1 MFDFF
6 RRLFPEKEE
15 GELQDDSP
23 TIRGTSMELPM
34 VKPVQ
39 SQLPFQ
45 VVSCQSTGLERSHN
59 EDTLYIFQTYLD
71 GIDNGMSLGLY
82 LVADGM
88 GGHQNG
94 EIASHL
100 AAQGAGQFLS
110 DQLVNPLIFEH
121 KGFKEEDILAL
132 LTKSVDK
139 AQSLIRQRVPGGG
152 TTLTLALVM
161 GDRVFTAH
169 IGDSR
174 LYLIRKD
181 GSLSLKT
188 KDHSLVK
195 RLVDLGEITEAEAA
209 VHPQRNVLYKALGQ
223 SDDLEPDLDQFRIA
237 PGEGLLLCSDG
248 LWGLVND
255 QKMKAILGGNADLNK
270 AACELVNAA
279 NEAGGPDNITVILVK
294 RIS

>member
-1 MFDFF
+1 VFDFF
-6 RRLFPEKEE
+6 KRLFPEKEE
-15 GELQDDSP
+15 GGFRDDAP
-23 TIRGTSMELPM
+23 TLKGTPIELPM
-34 VKPVQ
+34 VKPTQ
-39 SQLPFQ
+39 SQLPFR
-45 VVSCQSTGLERSHN
+45 VVSCQSTGMERSHN
-59 EDTLYIFQTYLD
+59 EDTLFIFQTYLD

-94 EIASHL
+94 EVASHL
-100 AAQGAGQFLS
+100 AAQGAGQFLME
-110 DQLVNPLIFEH
+110 QLVNPLIFEH
-121 KGFKEEDILAL
+121 KGFKEEDISAL
-132 LTKSVDK
+132 LTQAVEQ
-139 AQSLIRQRVPGGG
+139 AQALIRQRVPGGG
-152 TTLTLALVM
+152 TTLTLALIM

-174 LYLIRKD
+174 LYLIKKD
-181 GSLSLKT
+181 NSLSLKT

-223 SDDLEPDLDQFRIA
+223 SDALEPDLDQFKIA

-248 LWGLVND
+248 LWGLVSD
-255 QKMKAILGGNADLNK
+255 QKMMTTLNNITDLNR
-270 AACELVNAA
+270 AACELVRMA
-279 NEAGGPDNITVILVK
+279 NEAGGPDNITVIIVK